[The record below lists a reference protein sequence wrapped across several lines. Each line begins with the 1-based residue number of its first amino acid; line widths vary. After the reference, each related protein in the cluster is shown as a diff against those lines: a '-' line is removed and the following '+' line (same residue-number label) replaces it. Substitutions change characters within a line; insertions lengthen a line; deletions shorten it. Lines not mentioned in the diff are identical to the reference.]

1 MGSVESSSA
10 SLSRSEI
17 SLTGG
22 WQVVRCKIQFG
33 ERFLAIGCIT
43 FGDHSQE
50 LAAKATLIAQ
60 FLA

>member
-1 MGSVESSSA
+1 MGSAESSSA
-10 SLSRSEI
+10 SLSHCSI
-17 SLTGG
+17 FSTGA
-22 WQVVRCKIQFG
+22 WRVVRYEIRFG
-33 ERFLAIGCIT
+33 DRFLAIGCIT